1 MHQIIVSDGSGG
13 YLQKPVYDRTYLMAE
28 TSNISASG
36 RYIAVTYRKV
46 TAVNNVETAT
56 PYPAIY
62 DIETDTF
69 TILTDLPG
77 GFSSGTARTAS
88 NIGQL
93 AYACQ
98 KEQTYIGYVY
108 DLNSG
113 TTRAMPAFTE
123 SEYGFVLTSEES
135 YIMRFAA
142 DGEAILGG
150 TYIYSG
156 SALDFWYMAV
166 LE

>member
-1 MHQIIVSDGSGG
+1 MDDS
-13 YLQKPVYDRTYLMAE
+13 
-28 TSNISASG
+28 
-36 RYIAVTYRKV
+36 
-46 TAVNNVETAT
+46 
-56 PYPAIY
+56 
-62 DIETDTF
+62 ETDTL
-69 TILTDLPG
+69 TILTELPG
-77 GFSSGTARTAS
+77 GWASVTARSACNS
-88 NIGQL
+88 GLL
-93 AYACQ
+93 AYAGQ
-98 KEQTYIGYVY
+98 KGQTYIGYVY

-135 YIMRFAA
+135 DIMRFAA